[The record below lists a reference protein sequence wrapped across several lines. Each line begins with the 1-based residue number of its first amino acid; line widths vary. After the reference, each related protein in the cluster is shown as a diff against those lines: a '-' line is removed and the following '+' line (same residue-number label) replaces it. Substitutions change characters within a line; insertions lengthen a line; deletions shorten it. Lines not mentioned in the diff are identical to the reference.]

1 MTVSSLDD
9 SDPPWRIVF
18 EEAWE
23 SFRSGSF
30 GIGAVLV
37 DPVDGSVVT
46 TGRNRVADR
55 HGLPRTLSGNMTAH
69 AEMNAFASLDR
80 FNAAGLHLYSSLEP
94 CLMCSATALQ
104 LRVTH
109 VHFAAADEFFSGVD
123 AIWSGH
129 TLTAERQPVSNGP
142 LHGGLARFARLLPMV
157 FTLRNFPG
165 RSAEQ
170 LARRVHPDLAARVD
184 AIADDD
190 VFQQIVATGTVDRAI
205 DHLQL

>member
-1 MTVSSLDD
+1 MTANTLDELGP
-9 SDPPWRIVF
+9 SWRLAF

-37 DPVDGSVVT
+37 DPGDGSVIT

-80 FNAAGLHLYSSLEP
+80 LNAAGLHLYSTLEP

-104 LRVTH
+104 LRVAE

-123 AIWSGH
+123 IIWAGH
-129 TLTAERQPVSNGP
+129 ALTAARQPNTSGP
-142 LHGGLARFARLLPMV
+142 LRGELARFARLLPMV

-165 RSAEQ
+165 RGAEQ
-170 LARRVHPDLAARVD
+170 LARRAHPDLAARAD
-184 AIADDD
+184 GIADDD
-190 VFQQIVATGTVDRAI
+190 GFQQIVRAGTVDEAI
-205 DHLQL
+205 THLQL